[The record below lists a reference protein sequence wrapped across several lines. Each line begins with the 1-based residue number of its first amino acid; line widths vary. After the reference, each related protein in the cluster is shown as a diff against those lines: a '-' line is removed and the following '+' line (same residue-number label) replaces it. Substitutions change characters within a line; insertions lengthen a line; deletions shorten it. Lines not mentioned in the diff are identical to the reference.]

1 MSPVDVVWKLLGTIV
16 GVFLDLLTFLQLTLR
31 TPQAVAAENLFLRK
45 QLALYVERK
54 TKPHRATDAVRFT
67 LAQLSRFFEWRD
79 ALTVVKPDT
88 LIRWHRKG
96 FRLFWKWKSQPAGR
110 PRVPVEVRK
119 LIAEMAENNPTWG
132 EERIADELL
141 LKIGIQISPRT
152 VRRYMPTEPKHPGMT
167 SQRWMTFVR
176 NHAKAIIA
184 CDFFIV
190 VTATFRLVYV
200 FVIMEIGTRRILHF
214 NTTCHP
220 TAEWTLQQFRECVTG
235 EEPYKFIIH
244 DRDSIYSKELDSSL
258 RSLGL
263 RVLRTP

>member
-1 MSPVDVVWKLLGTIV
+1 
-16 GVFLDLLTFLQLTLR
+16 
-31 TPQAVAAENLFLRK
+31 
-45 QLALYVERK
+45 VERK

-263 RVLRTP
+263 RVLRTPTGRPKRMLFVNA